1 MFQILQL
8 VCKTQGRAGL
18 ANLCWEPW
26 LKIGPARLMP
36 KAGTAKRR
44 SSLSPHYFKGVDE
57 ESHNKVAVPF
67 LGQTCQIRSNTVQC
81 LDGFSCPD
89 VSHIVPCGLM
99 NAAFQFLKEDAKTR
113 TFSASSSHRSA
124 LQFCSLT
131 TKLNA
136 GACAQRTLPQFP
148 QEDSTSRFMRFMT
161 SIKTKRWKFM
171 KQRSCGDG

>member
-18 ANLCWEPW
+18 ANLCWEPR

-67 LGQTCQIRSNTVQC
+67 FGQTCQIRSNTVQC

-99 NAAFQFLKEDAKTR
+99 NTAFQFLKEDAKHAHSRQVAPIEARFNSTPSLR
-113 TFSASSSHRSA
+113 SS
-124 LQFCSLT
+124 
-131 TKLNA
+131 
-136 GACAQRTLPQFP
+136 
-148 QEDSTSRFMRFMT
+148 MRGVRATHLATISPGGQHKQVHAVMT
-161 SIKTKRWKFM
+161 SIKTKRWKYM